1 MNNHQYLDIAQEQ
14 ITSTAT
20 HTTIRTANQQLGH
33 NNANRDTAL
42 TENNTMQRENQQL
55 TVQNQNHQYV
65 IDTNVLQ
72 IDQNRTT
79 TTDNVAIIATADA
92 AIIDLTNNL
101 REVGL
106 IQPFLAR
113 MLVALIEDRLRAD
126 EPRINAIATGLGR
139 PILRVIIRSVL
150 SLMIVCP
157 PPPEGYTNQAMA
169 HAHGVNSSGESW
181 QKAITAAEQF
191 NYITRDVTRRPH
203 RFHIH
208 DSILHNL
215 PIQARPIHDNDN
227 RARFLNLV
235 QQGRLRVA
243 HNRRTPRRTQRDN
256 NVTP

>member
-1 MNNHQYLDIAQEQ
+1 MNNNQYLDFAQEP

-42 TENNTMQRENQQL
+42 MENDTMQRETQHL
-55 TVQNQNHQYV
+55 TVQNQNFQYV
-65 IDTNVLQ
+65 IDTNVEQ
-72 IDQNRTT
+72 IDHNRTT
-79 TTDNVAIIATADA
+79 TTNNIAIIDNADA
-92 AIIDLTNNL
+92 AISDLTNNL
-101 REVGL
+101 REVRL
-106 IQPFLAR
+106 IQPFFAR
-113 MLVALIEDRLRAD
+113 MLVALIEDRLSAD
-126 EPRINAIATGLGR
+126 AARINATATGLGR

-169 HAHGVNSSGESW
+169 LAHGVNSSGESW
-181 QKAITAAEQF
+181 QRAIDAALQF
-191 NYITRDVTRRPH
+191 NYITRDRTRRPH

-208 DSILHNL
+208 DSILQNL

-227 RARFLNLV
+227 RARFLHLV
-235 QQGRLRVA
+235 QQGSLRVTN
-243 HNRRTPRRTQRDN
+243 NRRTPRRTRRDN